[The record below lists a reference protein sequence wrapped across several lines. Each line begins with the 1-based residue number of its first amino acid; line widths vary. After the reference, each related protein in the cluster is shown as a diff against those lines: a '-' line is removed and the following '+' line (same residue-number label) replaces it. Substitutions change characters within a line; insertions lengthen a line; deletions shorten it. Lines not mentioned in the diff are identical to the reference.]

1 MKEEKKYFPQLD
13 TIRGISVLAVFIF
26 HSYKPI
32 FGESFFEKFIAF
44 VLAHLGMGL
53 DVFFILSSFLLTFLG
68 MNEFETTGKFSFKN
82 YFIRRALRI
91 WPLYF
96 IIMFFSFV
104 ILKILQNYT
113 GHQITLPPAGWYVLF
128 VSNFY
133 LPDHV
138 FFLRLLWTLSVEEQF
153 YLLWGFCLLVFQKY
167 LKIVILILATISLA
181 FIIIQTIKEIGIY
194 FHTLTYIIDMM
205 FGAFAAYSIKKNNKI
220 AATIKILSSQEELIF
235 YLSFPLLFLGYFLV
249 SFLVSEVL
257 HNLFTELIRLCFITY
272 CSVVIIIQM
281 ITEKRK
287 LDLSNYN
294 FLIFTGKISFGLY
307 CFHGMVISFGYLFLK
322 KINLSLTPFVT
333 SFCFLI
339 FTYLL
344 AILSYKL
351 IERPFLKLKDKRR
364 SV

>member
-1 MKEEKKYFPQLD
+1 MKAEKKYFPQLD

-26 HSYKPI
+26 HAYKPI
-32 FGESFFEKFIAF
+32 FGESFFEKFIGF

-104 ILKILQNYT
+104 ILKIVQNYT

-153 YLLWGFCLLVFQKY
+153 YFLWGFCLLVFQKY
-167 LKIVILILATISLA
+167 LKIVILILATISIG
-181 FIIIQTIKEIGIY
+181 FIIIETINKIGIY

-205 FGAFAAYSIKKNNKI
+205 VGAFAAYSIKKNNRI
-220 AATIKILSSQEELIF
+220 AATIKTFSSQKELIC

-249 SFLVSEVL
+249 NYLVSEIV
-257 HNLFTELIRLCFITY
+257 HNLFAELVRLCFLIY
-272 CSVVIIIQM
+272 CSVIIIIQM
-281 ITEKRK
+281 VTEKRK
-287 LDLSNYN
+287 LDLSNYS
-294 FLIFTGKISFGLY
+294 FLIYTGKISYGLY

-322 KINLSLTPFVT
+322 QINLSLTPILT

-344 AILSYKL
+344 AFLSYKL
-351 IERPFLKLKDKRR
+351 IESPFLKLKDKSRNI
-364 SV
+364 

>member
-1 MKEEKKYFPQLD
+1 MKEGKRYYPQLD
-13 TIRGISVLAVFIF
+13 SIRGISFLVVFF
-26 HSYKPI
+26 YHSYKPVWNDSLI
-32 FGESFFEKFIAF
+32 DNFLKFIF
-44 VLAHLGMGL
+44 NIMPLSI
-53 DVFFILSSFLLTFLG
+53 DVFFILSAFLLTFLG
-68 MNEFETTGKFSFKN
+68 INEFEKTGKFSFKN

-205 FGAFAAYSIKKNNKI
+205 FGAFAAYSIKKNNRI
-220 AATIKILSSQEELIF
+220 AATIKILSSQKELIF

-249 SFLVSEVL
+249 SFLVSEVV
-257 HNLFTELIRLCFITY
+257 HSLFTELIRLCFITY

-307 CFHGMVISFGYLFLK
+307 CFHGMVISFGYLFFK
-322 KINLSLTPFVT
+322 KINLSLTPFVA
-333 SFCFLI
+333 SLCFLI

-344 AILSYKL
+344 AILSYRL
-351 IERPFLKLKDKRR
+351 IESPFLKLKDKSR
-364 SV
+364 SI